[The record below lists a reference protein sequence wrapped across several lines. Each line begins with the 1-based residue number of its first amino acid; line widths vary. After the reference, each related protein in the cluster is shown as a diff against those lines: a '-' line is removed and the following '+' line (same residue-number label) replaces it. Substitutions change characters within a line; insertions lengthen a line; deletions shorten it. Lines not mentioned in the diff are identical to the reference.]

1 MKFIMPLSI
10 QIGRKKLSINLN
22 TYRNL
27 HFLVSNKLKI
37 EYSRLIHAQVKE
49 VKKYDKISLRFT
61 LYPPNKMRRDRSNY
75 LSIHE
80 KFFCDAIVSAGIIE
94 DDCDKYIIS
103 SFYSTGI
110 VDKDNPRV
118 EIEID

>member
-1 MKFIMPLSI
+1 MPLSLI
-10 QIGRKKLSINLN
+10 VGKKKYSINLN
-22 TYRNL
+22 PYL
-27 HFLVSNKLKI
+27 HWHYHEVNAIKKA
-37 EYSRLIHAQVKE
+37 YSAIIQAQVKAQGP
-49 VKKYDKISLRFT
+49 KFYDKASLRFT
-61 LYPPNKMRRDRSNY
+61 LYPPSKSRRDRANF

-94 DDCDKYIIS
+94 DDSDKYIIS